1 MRTDKEMSVLFE
13 QCLQDLTGLGIKPA
27 VIDNVTY
34 KRLSENDYGYAKSY
48 LDENDNLKYC
58 IVMSNLFMDKR
69 VSESVVRGTMFH
81 ELLHT
86 VDGCNGHGGKW
97 NELAQKVEAAFPD
110 CPVLENCANAGLPI
124 EVILDRYY
132 KGKAKYILRCNQCGE
147 MYFYRRITN
156 SIFNYHELTCECG
169 GGFDSVEIVNK
180 ITASEQETLTKNGI
194 VLTLA
199 NREENQCEHMKKC

>member
-69 VSESVVRGTMFH
+69 VSESVVQGTMFH

-97 NELAQKVEAAFPD
+97 NEL
-110 CPVLENCANAGLPI
+110 
-124 EVILDRYY
+124 ILDRYY